1 MTQCSRKMFTHHNSE
16 LDIKVMQFVKQA
28 LPGSVPRA
36 YDMFRA
42 YEGME
47 GR

>member
-1 MTQCSRKMFTHHNSE
+1 
-16 LDIKVMQFVKQA
+16 
-28 LPGSVPRA
+28 VPRA

-47 GR
+47 GRNIKIKKKVGKYNTK